1 MVVLRCPHCG
11 EKIKQGDKFCAKCG
25 TEINNPV
32 IDQVDTY
39 WEDVGIILATIFKL
53 IVLWFLILFCS
64 GVLANMLDIPAQLA
78 FYSSFP
84 LTVLVYALVR

>member
-1 MVVLRCPHCG
+1 MVILRCSHCG
-11 EKIKQGDKFCAKCG
+11 ERIRQGDKFCAKCG
-25 TEINNPV
+25 TGINNPV
-32 IDQVDTY
+32 IDQVGTY

-78 FYSSFP
+78 FCSSFP